1 MHFYFHGRSERVFQ
15 NGYCWVDMYKLS
27 LLMMR
32 GGWIHFHV
40 MDCFSKMLSSHQKL
54 IANVE
59 GHIFQYYFEQNV
71 VVSIMYHTLLFF
83 VFLITLG
90 I

>member
-1 MHFYFHGRSERVFQ
+1 
-15 NGYCWVDMYKLS
+15 
-27 LLMMR
+27 MMK
-32 GGWIHFHV
+32 GGWIHIHV

-71 VVSIMYHTLLFF
+71 VVSIL
-83 VFLITLG
+83 
-90 I
+90 